1 MRFSVAI
8 ITLVLLFALSSCND
22 QAIYKHT
29 AHAADSLNGALNLAK
44 QQLLQS
50 DTVVLKKA
58 ITKFKEYSAFL
69 ALHVNDTL
77 TKVEADNLQKF
88 TQSGR
93 QLEVFD
99 MNRTV
104 LEERAKLISSQ
115 LIHLAEDCEKK
126 ANSADV
132 LQAYYKKELDQ
143 AQLVL
148 SASADQLAIFQG
160 ALSDFKSSL
169 PGLEALLMKRNRGE
183 LPQVIKD
190 TLQL

>member
-1 MRFSVAI
+1 MRFPAAI
-8 ITLVLLFALSSCND
+8 LALVMVFALSSCND

-29 AHAADSLNGALNLAK
+29 AHAADSINGALSLAK

-50 DTVVLKKA
+50 DTIVLKKA

-104 LEERAKLISSQ
+104 LAERANLISTQ
-115 LIHLAEDCEKK
+115 LIHLSQDCEKK

-132 LQAYYKKELDQ
+132 LQAYYKKVLEQ

-148 SASADQLAIFQG
+148 TTSAAQLASFQG
-160 ALSDFKSSL
+160 AISDFKSSL

-190 TLQL
+190 TLPL

>member
-1 MRFSVAI
+1 MRFPAAI
-8 ITLVLLFALSSCND
+8 LALVMVFALSSCND

-29 AHAADSLNGALNLAK
+29 AHAADSINGALSLAK

-50 DTVVLKKA
+50 DTIVLKKA

-104 LEERAKLISSQ
+104 LAERANLISTQ
-115 LIHLAEDCEKK
+115 LIHLSQDCEKK

-132 LQAYYKKELDQ
+132 LQAYYKKELEQ

-148 SASADQLAIFQG
+148 TTSAAQLASFQG
-160 ALSDFKSSL
+160 AISDFKSSL

-190 TLQL
+190 TLPL

>member
-1 MRFSVAI
+1 MRFPAAI
-8 ITLVLLFALSSCND
+8 TALVMLFVLSSCND

-29 AHAADSLNGALNLAK
+29 AHAADSLNGALSLAK

-50 DTVVLKKA
+50 DTIVLQKA
-58 ITKFKEYSAFL
+58 ITKFKEYSAFVT
-69 ALHVNDTL
+69 LHVNDTL

-99 MNRTV
+99 MNRKV
-104 LEERAKLISSQ
+104 LAERAKLISTQ
-115 LIHLAEDCEKK
+115 LIHLSQDCEKK

-132 LQAYYKKELDQ
+132 LQAYYKKELEQ

-148 SASADQLAIFQG
+148 SASADHLAIFQG
-160 ALSDFKSSL
+160 ALSDFKSCL
-169 PGLEALLMKRNRGE
+169 PALEALIMKRNRGE
-183 LPQVIKD
+183 LPLIIKD

>member
-1 MRFSVAI
+1 MQFPAAI
-8 ITLVLLFALSSCND
+8 LALVMVFALSSCND
-22 QAIYKHT
+22 QAIYKQT
-29 AHAADSLNGALNLAK
+29 AHAADSLNGALSLAK

-50 DTVVLKKA
+50 DTIVLKKA

-104 LEERAKLISSQ
+104 LAERANLISTQ
-115 LIHLAEDCEKK
+115 LIHLSQDCEKK

-132 LQAYYKKELDQ
+132 LQAYYKKELEQ

-148 SASADQLAIFQG
+148 TTSAAQLASFQG
-160 ALSDFKSSL
+160 AISDFKSSL

-190 TLQL
+190 TLPL